1 MIGSFGALLLGFLLD
16 LCFGDPHWLPHP
28 VRLIG
33 WLIQKLEKLLR
44 ACFPKTERGERAAG
58 VLLAVFVPLFSTLL
72 TTALLLLCR
81 KMNIWLY
88 FALETLLCYQMLA
101 AKSLRTESMKVYH
114 RLQECDLEGA
124 RKAVSM
130 IVGRDT
136 QMLSE
141 TGVTKAA
148 VETVAE
154 NTSDGEIAPLF
165 FLALGGAP
173 LGVFYKAVNTM
184 DSMVGYKNERYLHF
198 GRAAAKLDDVLNF
211 VPSRLSA
218 WLMILIARPLGL
230 DAKNALRI
238 YQRDR
243 FCHASPNSAQ
253 TEAVCAGALGIQ
265 LAGDASYFGKLV
277 AKPTIG
283 DEMRPVVPED
293 IRRAN
298 RLLYGA
304 SILMLAL
311 CLIFRFCMM
320 LCWGCRVCI

>member
-1 MIGSFGALLLGFLLD
+1 MIGSLAALLLGFLLD
-16 LCFGDPHWLPHP
+16 LCLGDPHWLPHP

-44 ACFPKTERGERAAG
+44 ACFPKTERGERFAG
-58 VLLAVFVPLFSTLL
+58 VLLAVLVPLFSTC
-72 TTALLLLCR
+72 TVAALLFLCR
-81 KMNIWLY
+81 KINVWLS

-101 AKSLRTESMKVYH
+101 AKSLRTESMKVYD
-114 RLQECDLEGA
+114 RLREDDLEGA

-136 QMLSE
+136 QALSE

-198 GRAAAKLDDVLNF
+198 GRAAAKLDDILNF
-211 VPSRLSA
+211 IPSRLSA
-218 WLMILIARPLGL
+218 WLMILVARPLGL
-230 DAKNALRI
+230 DAENALRI
-238 YQRDR
+238 YRRDR

-253 TEAVCAGALGIQ
+253 TEAACAGALGVQ

-304 SILMLAL
+304 SILMLLL
-311 CLIFRFCMM
+311 CVIFRFCIV
-320 LCWGCRVCI
+320 LYWG

>member
-1 MIGSFGALLLGFLLD
+1 MIGSPGALLLGFLLD

-33 WLIQKLEKLLR
+33 WLIQKLETLLR
-44 ACFPKTERGERAAG
+44 ACFPKTKRGERTAG
-58 VLLAVFVPLFSTLL
+58 VLLAVLVPLL
-72 TTALLLLCR
+72 TMFAAGALLFITRKINVWLCFV
-81 KMNIWLY
+81 M
-88 FALETLLCYQMLA
+88 ETLLCYQMLA
-101 AKSLRTESMKVYH
+101 AKSLRTESMKVYR
-114 RLQECDLEGA
+114 RLREDDLEGA

-136 QMLSE
+136 QALSK

-165 FLALGGAP
+165 FLALGGVP

-198 GRAAAKLDDVLNF
+198 GRAAAKLDDILNF
-211 VPSRLSA
+211 IPSRLSA
-218 WLMILIARPLGL
+218 WLMILVARPLGL

-238 YQRDR
+238 YRRDR

-253 TEAVCAGALGIQ
+253 TEAACAGALGVQ

-283 DEMRPVVPED
+283 DEMRPIVPED

-298 RLLYGA
+298 RLLYGT
-304 SILMLAL
+304 SILMLLL
-311 CLIFRFCMM
+311 CMVFRFCML
-320 LCWGCRVCI
+320 LCWG